1 MTSKS
6 SSSAKRRNP
15 PPLLRDE
22 QPLLRILVAQAT
34 RRGDTLAGLARELG
48 VTYERL
54 AQWRRNEARI
64 SSATR
69 SVHEKAAKYL
79 GLSTVIVLTLAGT
92 ISLQDFVWPGKDS
105 LQARV
110 GLDLARL
117 RQDPFLGAFVPA
129 ELAEA
134 GPAVQLFVAFL
145 YRELNGDD
153 VHRES
158 NYRWLTALHG
168 AAAGDASAQSELDM
182 LRKKATERGT
192 IF

>member
-1 MTSKS
+1 MTSKT
-6 SSSAKRRNP
+6 SSSARRRNP
-15 PPLLRDE
+15 PPLLHDE

-34 RRGDTLAGLARELG
+34 RRGDTLSGLAKALG
-48 VTYERL
+48 VSYERL
-54 AQWRRNEARI
+54 AQWRRNEAKI
-64 SSATR
+64 SRATR

-92 ISLQDFVWPGKDS
+92 ISLQDFVWPGRDS
-105 LQARV
+105 VQARV
-110 GLDLARL
+110 GLEIARL

-145 YRELNGDD
+145 YRELNGNEF
-153 VHRES
+153 HRED
-158 NYRWLTALHG
+158 NYHWLSALHG
-168 AAAGDASAQSELDM
+168 AAAGDASAQSEFDA
-182 LRKKATERGT
+182 LRLKASERGN